1 MVGQHKLAIF
11 HMIRLLSLL
20 IIFLAAH
27 ASSEVSVWALSENG
41 TFNRQVQGEN
51 SDFISSLFTRELG
64 LPKGAVPIFVQPE
77 AIYFEDYLYDVKARR
92 SSDKNEIVYLS
103 NLELHQGKLVV
114 SFLDERSE
122 FNTILARMG
131 EVSDTKFFIF
141 SDVPMG
147 QLESACQLID
157 LPDNTEVLIVERTV
171 SKDHPST
178 TRLNHIIYHS
188 LWLNSVAYTSKL
200 NMLPESILQVTSDN
214 DDYEYCTGANAVSWG
229 NGLKLPKFEVS
240 KSKHSN
246 SLVYDEK
253 FLAKFINPI
262 AVSADSQNKVA
273 AESNK
278 VPDRVSKAES
288 GEGIK
293 VEAELS
299 KKDELDID
307 QFSRVPVAAE
317 SNKVPDRVSKAESGE
332 SIKVEAELSKK
343 NELDTDQF
351 SRVPVAADEKQKTP
365 EKQDLSS
372 AQAELLVLK
381 KQLETERAKAVAE
394 REKAA
399 AERVQIDTERRRNE
413 RERKKQEK
421 LRKEELAEM
430 AELNVEKAEQERMA
444 ELARLERI
452 KLDQEKEAL
461 EKKKKKRAT
470 SFSF

>member
-1 MVGQHKLAIF
+1 VVGQHKLAIF

-27 ASSEVSVWALSENG
+27 ASSEVSVWALNENG

-157 LPDNTEVLIVERTV
+157 LPDNTDVLIVERTV

-200 NMLPESILQVTSDN
+200 NMLPESILEVTSG
-214 DDYEYCTGANAVSWG
+214 DYEYCTGANAVSWG

-240 KSKHSN
+240 KSKPSN

-262 AVSADSQNKVA
+262 AVSADSQNKVV

-278 VPDRVSKAES
+278 VPDRVSKAKS

-332 SIKVEAELSKK
+332 GIKVEAELSKK

-351 SRVPVAADEKQKTP
+351 SKVPVAADEKQKAP

-421 LRKEELAEM
+421 LIKEKL
-430 AELNVEKAEQERMA
+430 KAEQERMA

>member
-1 MVGQHKLAIF
+1 VVGQHKLAIF

-27 ASSEVSVWALSENG
+27 ASSEVSVWALNENG

-200 NMLPESILQVTSDN
+200 NMLPESILEVTSG
-214 DDYEYCTGANAVSWG
+214 DYEYCTGANAVSWG

-240 KSKHSN
+240 KSKPSN

-262 AVSADSQNKVA
+262 AVSADSQNKVV

-278 VPDRVSKAES
+278 VPDRVSKAKS

-332 SIKVEAELSKK
+332 GIKVEAELSKK

-351 SRVPVAADEKQKTP
+351 SKVPVAADEKQKAP

-421 LRKEELAEM
+421 LIKEKL
-430 AELNVEKAEQERMA
+430 KAEQERMA

>member
-1 MVGQHKLAIF
+1 VVGQHKLAIF

-27 ASSEVSVWALSENG
+27 ASSEVSVWALNENG

-307 QFSRVPVAAE
+307 QFSRVPVAA
-317 SNKVPDRVSKAESGE
+317 
-332 SIKVEAELSKK
+332 
-343 NELDTDQF
+343 
-351 SRVPVAADEKQKTP
+351 DEKQKTP

>member
-27 ASSEVSVWALSENG
+27 ASSEVSVWALNENG

-200 NMLPESILQVTSDN
+200 NMLPESILEVTS

-240 KSKHSN
+240 KSKPSN

-262 AVSADSQNKVA
+262 AVSADSQNKVV
-273 AESNK
+273 AESNE

-299 KKDELDID
+299 KKNELDID
-307 QFSRVPVAAE
+307 QFSRVPVAA
-317 SNKVPDRVSKAESGE
+317 
-332 SIKVEAELSKK
+332 
-343 NELDTDQF
+343 
-351 SRVPVAADEKQKTP
+351 DEKKKTP

-372 AQAELLVLK
+372 AQAELLALK
-381 KQLETERAKAVAE
+381 KQLEAEKAKAVAE

>member
-1 MVGQHKLAIF
+1 VVGQHKLAIF

-27 ASSEVSVWALSENG
+27 ASSEVSVWALNENG

-200 NMLPESILQVTSDN
+200 NMLPESILEVTSG
-214 DDYEYCTGANAVSWG
+214 DYEYCTGANAVSWG

-240 KSKHSN
+240 KSKPSN

-262 AVSADSQNKVA
+262 AVSADSQNKVV

-278 VPDRVSKAES
+278 VPDRVSKAKS

-299 KKDELDID
+299 KKDELDI
-307 QFSRVPVAAE
+307 
-317 SNKVPDRVSKAESGE
+317 
-332 SIKVEAELSKK
+332 
-343 NELDTDQF
+343 DQF

-421 LRKEELAEM
+421 LIKEKL
-430 AELNVEKAEQERMA
+430 KAEQERMA

>member
-1 MVGQHKLAIF
+1 VVGQHKLAIF

-27 ASSEVSVWALSENG
+27 ASSEVSVWALNENG

-157 LPDNTEVLIVERTV
+157 LPDNTDVLIVERTV

-200 NMLPESILQVTSDN
+200 NMLPESILEVTSG
-214 DDYEYCTGANAVSWG
+214 DYEYCTGANAVSWG

-240 KSKHSN
+240 KSKPSN

-262 AVSADSQNKVA
+262 AVSADSQNKVV

-278 VPDRVSKAES
+278 VPDRVSKAKS
-288 GEGIK
+288 GEGLK

-332 SIKVEAELSKK
+332 GIKVEAELSKK

-351 SRVPVAADEKQKTP
+351 SKVPVAADEKQKAP

-421 LRKEELAEM
+421 LIKEKL
-430 AELNVEKAEQERMA
+430 KAEQERMA

>member
-1 MVGQHKLAIF
+1 VVGQHKLAIF

-27 ASSEVSVWALSENG
+27 ASSEVSVWALNENG

-157 LPDNTEVLIVERTV
+157 LPDNTDVLIVERTV

-200 NMLPESILQVTSDN
+200 NMLPESILEVTSG
-214 DDYEYCTGANAVSWG
+214 DYEYCTGANAVSWG

-240 KSKHSN
+240 KSKPSN

-332 SIKVEAELSKK
+332 GIKVEAELSKK

-421 LRKEELAEM
+421 LIKEKL
-430 AELNVEKAEQERMA
+430 KAEQERMA

>member
-1 MVGQHKLAIF
+1 
-11 HMIRLLSLL
+11 MIRLLSLL

-27 ASSEVSVWALSENG
+27 ASSEVSVWALNENG

-157 LPDNTEVLIVERTV
+157 LPDNTDVLIVERTV

-200 NMLPESILQVTSDN
+200 NMLPESILEVTSG
-214 DDYEYCTGANAVSWG
+214 DYEYCTGANAVSWG

-240 KSKHSN
+240 KSKPSN

-262 AVSADSQNKVA
+262 AVSADSQNKVV

-278 VPDRVSKAES
+278 VPDRVSKAKS

-332 SIKVEAELSKK
+332 GIKVEAELSKK

-351 SRVPVAADEKQKTP
+351 SKVPVAADEKQKAP

-421 LRKEELAEM
+421 LIKEKL
-430 AELNVEKAEQERMA
+430 KAEQERMA

>member
-1 MVGQHKLAIF
+1 VVGQHKLAIF

-27 ASSEVSVWALSENG
+27 ASSEVSVWALNENG

-157 LPDNTEVLIVERTV
+157 LPDNTDVLIVERTV

-200 NMLPESILQVTSDN
+200 NMLPESILEVTSG
-214 DDYEYCTGANAVSWG
+214 DYEYCTGANAVSWG

-240 KSKHSN
+240 KSKPSN

-262 AVSADSQNKVA
+262 AVSADSQNKVV

-278 VPDRVSKAES
+278 VPDRVSKAKS

-332 SIKVEAELSKK
+332 GIKVEAELSKK

-351 SRVPVAADEKQKTP
+351 SKVPVAADEKKKTP

-421 LRKEELAEM
+421 LIKEKL
-430 AELNVEKAEQERMA
+430 KAEQERMA